1 MFISVN
7 LIIFSIFLPPPPLS
21 LPSFWRTFQLLVYEK
36 SLLSPSLSLFR
47 SQNIEKFKK
56 RNDANFHSERVLR
69 HCRIVPLLM
78 TESKSYVK
86 WAFTCIKELAIR
98 MPDSR
103 IEWHD
108 LTQRY
113 LCGIWVLCFFERFFF
128 SFFAI
133 FYFLILILFLFFLRI
148 IIYFFLFLSSLFS
161 TKFWLL
167 ISTGT
172 WRDMSW
178 GGLSICKFY
187 FALLFLQFYFH
198 FDFLCLFFHKICI
211 YIYLVKVILAMGE
224 WVLYRVLQKR
234 PQSIYFSFNLGSL

>member
-1 MFISVN
+1 MSSELLHVSENLQYVCLIAGLSGMTWFNDIYVKYGYYVSLNDFFLVFLWSFISN
-7 LIIFSIFLPPPPLS
+7 LNFVFILS
-21 LPSFWRTFQLLVYEK
+21 
-36 SLLSPSLSLFR
+36 
-47 SQNIEKFKK
+47 
-56 RNDANFHSERVLR
+56 
-69 HCRIVPLLM
+69 
-78 TESKSYVK
+78 
-86 WAFTCIKELAIR
+86 
-98 MPDSR
+98 
-103 IEWHD
+103 
-108 LTQRY
+108 
-113 LCGIWVLCFFERFFF
+113 
-128 SFFAI
+128 
-133 FYFLILILFLFFLRI
+133 I

-224 WVLYRVLQKR
+224 WVLYRVLQKG